1 MNENKL
7 PVSVVIVTYKT
18 RDLTRKALESLFS
31 SSSLPEQVIVV
42 DNSSQDGTAEMIKN
56 EFPNVSLIGS
66 KENLGFAKGNNKGIS
81 EAATQPYV
89 WLLNSDT
96 ETGKNTLEELVAY
109 MEKHPDVGALGP
121 QMMYPDKSLQSV
133 GGYFPSIFNVFYYLF
148 PVAYF
153 LPISWRVRLKSIA
166 LFPQPIPQNGLD
178 VDYVTGAAVL
188 LRRAALDQ
196 VGLMSEDYFMYFE
209 ETDMCWRMKKAGWKM
224 RVIST
229 EPVMHVY
236 GGSFKSKYD
245 KKRLTLFQ
253 ESLAIFVKKN
263 FSGLTKNLIL
273 LELWCFG
280 ALSIFL
286 KKFKK

>member
-1 MNENKL
+1 MPYKL
-7 PVSVVIVTYKT
+7 PVSVVIVSFNT
-18 RDLTRKALESLFS
+18 RDLTRKTLQALYNS
-31 SSSLPEQVIVV
+31 SVLPEQVIVV
-42 DNSSQDGTAEMIKN
+42 DNNSQDDTAEMVKN
-56 EFPNVSLIGS
+56 EFPNAVLISS
-66 KENLGFAKGNNKGIS
+66 KENLGFAKGNNKGII
-81 EAATQPYV
+81 EAATQPYI

-133 GGYFPSIFNVFYYLF
+133 GGFFPSVVNVFYYLF
-148 PVAYF
+148 PITYF

-166 LFPQPIPQNGLD
+166 LFPQPIPQSGLD

-196 VGLMSEDYFMYFE
+196 IGLMPEDYFMYFE
-209 ETDMCWRMKKAGWKM
+209 ETDMCWRLKKAGWKM
-224 RVIST
+224 RVIPT
-229 EPVMHVY
+229 DPVMHVY

-273 LELWCFG
+273 LELRCFG

-286 KKFKK
+286 KQFKK